1 MSIAAR
7 LASPTPT
14 WTKRVDVIVVGS
26 GVAGLTVALAAS
38 RVATVLIVTKA
49 ALDAGSTS
57 WAQGGIAAVVD
68 VGDTPAEHL
77 ADTLVAGA
85 GLCSERAVTI
95 LVEEGPKELARLI
108 SLGMKLDT
116 DESGALSLTRE
127 GGHGRNRI
135 VHAGGDATG
144 AEVQRALQHAVKLSD
159 RIEVIE
165 DAFVLDL
172 LLNGR
177 QVCGAR
183 VSLADEHGVEQ
194 VGEIAARAVVL
205 ASGGVG
211 QVFASTTN
219 PSVATGDGI
228 AAALRA
234 GAAVADAEFVQFHPT
249 VLWQGPDAEGQQLLV
264 SEAVRGEGAMLFD
277 MSGRRV
283 MQGVHPLEDLA
294 PRDVVAKAISIRM
307 AETGTDHVL
316 LDATSI
322 GVEKLE
328 RRFPNIVARC
338 RERGID
344 PAVDRIP
351 VSPGE
356 HFFCGGVWTD
366 RNGRT
371 SIPGLFAV
379 GETACTGIH
388 GANRLASNSLLEG
401 IVFGDRVGSQ
411 LVLNLAAS
419 VEPLGEL
426 RRPGLVSGRDE
437 LAQAMS
443 RWVAVRRDR
452 AGLEEALAAL
462 AAAPMSETMSRT
474 TWEATNVQLVA
485 MAITRGALAREE
497 SRGCHWRADFEPTS
511 DDWRRR
517 IVQELS
523 IGGFTQRFA
532 GLEDTP

>member
-1 MSIAAR
+1 MSLPAR
-7 LASPTPT
+7 LAAPDAS

-38 RVATVLIVTKA
+38 HVASVLIVTKA

-68 VGDTPAEHL
+68 VGDTPGEHL
-77 ADTLVAGA
+77 TDTLVAGA

-144 AEVQRALQHAVKLSD
+144 AEVQRALQYAVKLAD
-159 RIEVIE
+159 RIEVLE

-172 LLNGR
+172 LMNGR

-183 VSLADEHGVEQ
+183 VSIIDADGHGR
-194 VGEIAARAVVL
+194 VGEIASRAVVL

-211 QVFASTTN
+211 QVYASTTN

-249 VLWQGPDAEGQQLLV
+249 VLWQGADAEGQQLLV
-264 SEAVRGEGAMLFD
+264 SEAVRGEGAVLID
-277 MSGRRV
+277 LDGRRV

-307 AETGTDHVL
+307 AETGTEHVL
-316 LDATSI
+316 LDARAI

-344 PAVDRIP
+344 PAVAAIP

-356 HFFCGGVWTD
+356 HFICGGVWTD

-371 SIPGLFAV
+371 SVPGLFAV
-379 GETACTGIH
+379 GETACSGIH

-401 IVFGDRVGSQ
+401 IVFGDRVGAQ
-411 LVLNLAAS
+411 LVLNLLPFMDAAP
-419 VEPLGEL
+419 EQ
-426 RRPGLVSGRDE
+426 RMPGLVSDRDTM
-437 LAQAMS
+437 ARAMS

-452 AGLEEALAAL
+452 AGLEEALAVL
-462 AAAPMSETMSRT
+462 AAAKPTAEATREN
-474 TWEATNVQLVA
+474 WEATNLQIVSMV
-485 MAITRGALAREE
+485 ITRGALLREE
-497 SRGCHWRADFEPTS
+497 SRGCHWRADHEATS

-517 IVQELS
+517 IVHSLS
-523 IGGFTQRFA
+523 AGGFTQRFA